1 MRLLFSGKRNWL
13 AVVAVMAVAALTLAA
28 CTKEVIREVEVPGET
43 VVIEKEVIRE
53 VEVAG
58 ETVVVEKVVIQEVA
72 GETVVVTETKEV
84 IVEVAVPGETVVVT
98 KEVIKEVAVPG
109 ETVIV
114 EKTVEVIKEVFVP
127 GETVVITKEVIKEV
141 AGEQVIVR
149 EVISVGDW
157 NGSFNWTGPLPK
169 TYSEAPMLA
178 AMVKAG
184 TLPPVAER
192 LPLEPFV
199 TPVVDEIGE
208 YGGTWRR
215 AFSTPSDGQNYDR
228 IAHDNLIMV
237 EIDENTLY
245 PHIAKGWRAES
256 GDRVFTFNLREGM
269 KWSDGAPFT
278 ADDFTFGIESYSY
291 NDSINPGRGKKLGY
305 SHFAP
310 VYSKID
316 DYNIRFT
323 FDEPAPTFLRDAAA
337 VCCGFNGYTL
347 HARTGHPVWAPAH
360 YLKQFH
366 KDFVDDPAA
375 LDKAASDDGYASWG
389 EWFIN
394 IANPLVQGS
403 VPNLAP
409 WIVDEGAG
417 IDTTLWELTRNAYY
431 FEVDPAGNQLPYI
444 DKISMELIG
453 DSEVLNLKAIAG
465 DLDYQARHIFSQNIP
480 LLIQNGPAEGYEVYV
495 NPSASAEGI
504 RFNLDCCDDDAE
516 MHSWVNN
523 RDFRLALSLGID
535 RDVINDIIFLDLAKT
550 GWFLPPKGHPF
561 FMDDI
566 SPSTNATLDVA
577 KANKILD
584 DIGLTAKDSD
594 GLRTRLD
601 GSGPVI
607 VFLNYLTN
615 YFVDSEAINELVEAD
630 WAKNIGIKAVLHGA
644 ERSVWE
650 NQETARGF
658 MTGTSAPGFRAPE
671 GGPTEPSGQS
681 HRFGLWV
688 QSGGTEGVEP
698 PPAIQRL
705 AEITLASRELPYL
718 DREELYKEAWHIQ
731 VDQVHIIPIVGGGP
745 AFNNVVVKKLN
756 MRNVV
761 KGVLSDFNQAPG
773 EIHPDQFYFVGGLND
788 AGF

>member
-1 MRLLFSGKRNWL
+1 MRIQRRKFMRLLFSGKRTWL
-13 AVVAVMAVAALTLAA
+13 ALVAAMAVVALTLAA
-28 CTKEVIREVEVPGET
+28 CTKEVIKEVEVPGET
-43 VVIEKEVIRE
+43 IVIEKEVIKE
-53 VEVAG
+53 VQVP
-58 ETVVVEKVVIQEVA
+58 

-84 IVEVAVPGETVVVT
+84 IKEVEVPGKTVVVEKEVIKTVEVEVPGETVVVEKV
-98 KEVIKEVAVPG
+98 KEVIKEVL
-109 ETVIV
+109 
-114 EKTVEVIKEVFVP
+114 VP
-127 GETVVITKEVIKEV
+127 GETVVIEKEVIKEV

-149 EVISVGDW
+149 EVVSVGDW
-157 NGSFNWTGPLPK
+157 NGSFNWTGPMPE

-178 AMVKAG
+178 AMVAAG

-192 LPLEPFV
+192 LPLEPFIN
-199 TPVVDEIGE
+199 PVVDEIGE

-237 EIDENTLY
+237 EVDENTLY
-245 PHIAKGWRAES
+245 PHIAKGWRSES
-256 GDRVFTFNLREGM
+256 GDRVFTFYLREGM

-278 ADDFTFGIESYSY
+278 ADDFTFGLESYSY
-291 NDSINPGRGKKLGY
+291 NEAVNPGRGKKLGY

-310 VYSKID
+310 TYSKID
-316 DYNIRFT
+316 DYTIRFT
-323 FDEPAPTFLRDAAA
+323 FDEPAPTFLRDAAG

-366 KDFVDDPAA
+366 KDFVDDPAE
-375 LDKAASDDGYASWG
+375 LDKAATADGYASWG

-431 FEVDPAGNQLPYI
+431 FATDPAGNQLPYI

-594 GLRTRLD
+594 GFRTRLD
-601 GSGPVI
+601 GTGPVI

-671 GGPTEPSGQS
+671 AGPVNPSGQS

-698 PPAIQRL
+698 PAAIQRL
-705 AEITLASRELPYL
+705 AEITLAARELPYL
-718 DREELYKEAWHIQ
+718 DRKDLYTEAWHIQ

-773 EIHPDQFYFVGGLND
+773 EIHPDQFYFVGGKND